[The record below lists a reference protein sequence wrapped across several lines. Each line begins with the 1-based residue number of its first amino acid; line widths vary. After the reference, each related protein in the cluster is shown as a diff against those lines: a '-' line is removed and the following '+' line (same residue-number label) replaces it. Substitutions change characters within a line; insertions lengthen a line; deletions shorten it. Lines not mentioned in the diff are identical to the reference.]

1 MKEFEKKFLLL
12 NEIERVVEK
21 MNNDLECIVVEG
33 LRDRVALRELGFEKD
48 IIECSN
54 MGFGIIDE
62 LENRKVAVLT
72 DYDKHGT
79 MLWKKLSKVLESR
92 GAKVDDTYRKK
103 IGELLNVEKRKTIE
117 SINNLKKE
125 VDALW

>member
-1 MKEFEKKFLLL
+1 MRKVERKFLLL
-12 NEIERVVEK
+12 NEIEQVIEK

-33 LRDRVALRELGFEKD
+33 LKDRIALRELGFEKD

-54 MGFGIIDE
+54 LGFGIIDE
-62 LENRKVAVLT
+62 LENKKVAILT

-79 MLWKKLSKVLESR
+79 MMWKKLSRALESR

-117 SINNLKKE
+117 AINNLKKE
-125 VDALW
+125 VDTLW